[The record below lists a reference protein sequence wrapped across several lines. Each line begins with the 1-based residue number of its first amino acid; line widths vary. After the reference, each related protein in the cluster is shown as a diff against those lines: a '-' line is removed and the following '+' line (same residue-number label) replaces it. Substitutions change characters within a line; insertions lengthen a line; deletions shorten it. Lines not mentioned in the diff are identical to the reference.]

1 MGQTSE
7 VLVNQTFNF
16 PLIGDQ
22 PSLFEAKITD
32 GASRLEHFRKSKAT
46 LFSQFLNI
54 IPTSKNESIV
64 FPRLPL
70 VLKALIGRLPGL
82 SKALF

>member
-7 VLVNQTFNF
+7 VLVSKTLNF

-32 GASRLEHFRKSKAT
+32 GASRLEDFRKSQGNRFLSVSE
-46 LFSQFLNI
+46 LFRQA
-54 IPTSKNESIV
+54 K
-64 FPRLPL
+64 
-70 VLKALIGRLPGL
+70 K
-82 SKALF
+82 

>member
-7 VLVNQTFNF
+7 VLVSKTLNF

-32 GASRLEHFRKSKAT
+32 GASRL
-46 LFSQFLNI
+46 
-54 IPTSKNESIV
+54 
-64 FPRLPL
+64 
-70 VLKALIGRLPGL
+70 
-82 SKALF
+82 